1 MSRPVFLNNVSRL
14 VWGEFEPGINYTF
27 QSRIPEYLR
36 EKNKF
41 GNTNKNRKITQDEYV
56 NAL

>member
-1 MSRPVFLNNVSRL
+1 MFLNNVSRL
-14 VWGEFEPGINYTF
+14 VWGELEPGINYTF